1 MNGYDKFEKV
11 FGQLTVVTP
20 EDMDIKDKKRKEEKE
35 KKRMELGKKRFFK
48 NETIKDYN
56 QSPGNYG
63 KERFILYCESGNI
76 YSTFIK
82 QAEIDTIKERYEQ
95 GDMVQVTY
103 TERPDKN
110 DPDKVYLNLEGM
122 SEVRREVSEEQEE
135 QGEEEEQPEP
145 EQAVLEPEKPV
156 KPTLNEKEGSG
167 KGEGRVA
174 RTMSEKDVSIVR
186 QVAWKCSAWILQAL
200 DLGDNV
206 EKNIET
212 AVNLAHAIEED
223 INR

>member
-1 MNGYDKFEKV
+1 
-11 FGQLTVVTP
+11 
-20 EDMDIKDKKRKEEKE
+20 
-35 KKRMELGKKRFFK
+35 
-48 NETIKDYN
+48 
-56 QSPGNYG
+56 
-63 KERFILYCESGNI
+63 
-76 YSTFIK
+76 
-82 QAEIDTIKERYEQ
+82 
-95 GDMVQVTY
+95 MVQVTY

-122 SEVRREVSEEQEE
+122 SEVRRDVAGEGGEDEEQGE

-167 KGEGRVA
+167 KGAVRVD
-174 RTMSEKDVSIVR
+174 RDGSIIR
-186 QVAWKCSAWILQAL
+186 QVSWKASVELMKAL
-200 DLGDNV
+200 NLGDNV